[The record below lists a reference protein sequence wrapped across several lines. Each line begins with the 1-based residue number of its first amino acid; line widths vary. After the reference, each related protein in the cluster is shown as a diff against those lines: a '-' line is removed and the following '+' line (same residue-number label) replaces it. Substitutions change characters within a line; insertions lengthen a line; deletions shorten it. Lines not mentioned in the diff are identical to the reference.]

1 MVSGLW
7 SYSPRG
13 ARLARRLFRF
23 AVIAV
28 ASVALLTLATAR
40 AQAWS
45 GAETGGTA
53 RESQAWSGAETGG
66 AVTALM
72 IASADYAVN
81 AETVPVSAGPAFVEN
96 IKGSGATTQGQ
107 FGAACATA
115 HSSGCPTAVTVVD
128 VSTNSLEDNSGRLL
142 LRDNGILPTKQI
154 PKFRPPCI
162 VA

>member
-1 MVSGLW
+1 MVSRLR
-7 SYSPRG
+7 SYSSRS
-13 ARLARRLFRF
+13 ARLARQLLRF
-23 AVIAV
+23 AVIVV
-28 ASVALLTLATAR
+28 ASVALLTLA
-40 AQAWS
+40 
-45 GAETGGTA
+45 TA

-81 AETVPVSAGPAFVEN
+81 AETVPVSAGSAFVET
-96 IKGSGATTQGQ
+96 IKGSGATAQGQ
-107 FGAACATA
+107 VGAACATA
-115 HSSGCPTAVTVVD
+115 HGSGCPTAVTVVG

>member
-28 ASVALLTLATAR
+28 ASVALLTLA
-40 AQAWS
+40 
-45 GAETGGTA
+45 TA